1 MAEKREVVEAILQAY
16 EDDGVEEESM

>member
-1 MAEKREVVEAILQAY
+1 MAEKREVVEAIPQAY